1 MKKTLLLLIPALLL
15 FGCKKENGSPRVE
28 TTISGSKWD
37 IKIGSSYAD
46 VYAQLQ
52 KSGQQNN
59 FNEVDIINQKQTFTK
74 PEEIQQKLKFYSMIL
89 LQKNTTELGGISI
102 DYDGDKI
109 TSITGP
115 GPALISKW
123 PQDAPDESALHQDE
137 AVNNIYTKLLAIYK
151 LPDYANYQITLAYK
165 ALTKPFDPDMANYN
179 EWAFYITKYPKP
191 GISGTYYIRLLFNNG
206 KLSMI
211 RSEYKESQVYN

>member
-15 FGCKKENGSPRVE
+15 FGCKKENGSSRVE

-74 PEEIQQKLKFYSMIL
+74 PEEIQQKFKFYSMIM
-89 LQKNTTELGGISI
+89 LQKNSAELGGISI

-123 PQDAPDESALHQDE
+123 PQDATDENALHQNESVD
-137 AVNNIYTKLLAIYK
+137 NIYNKLLAIYK
-151 LPDYANYQITLAYK
+151 LPAYTNYQIILAYK
-165 ALTKPFDPDMANYN
+165 SLTKPFDPDMANYN
-179 EWAFYITKYPKP
+179 EWAFYISKYPKP
-191 GISGTYYIRLLFNNG
+191 GISGTYYVRLFFKNG

-211 RSEYKESQVYN
+211 RSEYKESQVYI